1 MHSYYD
7 CIRAMLRSYTRWSY
21 IYLCIVILCF
31 TFHTYSRESV
41 NHLHRGYLLRT
52 LSTATTCKSYTATV
66 NPALRVHISL
76 TPCTAKF
83 NNGISWLSGNPGTSG
98 SDNSALYQR
107 ALYWR
112 RALVTWSG
120 LVPGIA
126 TRSTRVTLIY
136 RQNNLNKLSCWC
148 SRNVYGN

>member
-1 MHSYYD
+1 
-7 CIRAMLRSYTRWSY
+7 MLRSYTRLVL
-21 IYLCIVILCF
+21 YLSVHRHTLFYFPSLRKRICKPFKLRLLKHSELCPPLQ
-31 TFHTYSRESV
+31 HA
-41 NHLHRGYLLRT
+41 NRT
-52 LSTATTCKSYTATV
+52 LQQSIQ
-66 NPALRVHISL
+66 LRVHISL

-120 LVPGIA
+120 LVPGSA
-126 TRSTRVTLIY
+126 NRSARVALIY

-148 SRNVYGN
+148 SRNVYGD